1 MEISI
6 RDLRNRVSEAVRQA
20 QTGEAVTITRW
31 GHPVAQIV
39 SLSETEPT
47 QTKYD
52 PRRYW
57 KGEKPPLRDFRHE
70 LRSGAKTTA
79 EIVIEGRQ

>member
-6 RDLRNRVSEAVRQA
+6 RDLRNLASEVVRQA
-20 QTGEAVTITRW
+20 QTGEAVTITCW
-31 GHPVAQIV
+31 GHPVAQTV
-39 SLSETEPT
+39 PLSATEPT

-57 KGEKPPLRDFRHE
+57 KGEKPSVRDFWCE
-70 LRSGAKTTA
+70 LAPGSKTTA